1 MLNPFFEACRNGDE
15 KTARELYDS
24 DKSVLNLKVWGDYMH
39 VVYMPGVTGLIVSM
53 IEKHYSIT
61 SWLLSL
67 PSLDVNMKFGPLLF
81 TALHLA
87 VSRDG
92 GSPLELL
99 ITLTKLAS
107 KETINL
113 KTTNDADGSVYRW
126 IGCTALD
133 IAVKSDQTSIAIYLS
148 WLGAQCKEEN
158 RKFGDVTLQ
167 TWLDSGCQQDAPM
180 WAVAANDLKALRKL
194 ASMAEVILDKPILL
208 KLAKLFGRHEIKCFL
223 EDNQNLKIYTNQVFC
238 DFEITFKEINFP
250 CHKNFL
256 ANLSGPFQGLI
267 EDKKRKNLPMKT
279 ELLNCP
285 NEAVAESFVKFFYI
299 GAIDQDLLEWHSVSF
314 LHLADFYQVKELHT
328 IVEDAMIAQL
338 CKENVK
344 ELLIAA
350 DKYQSARV
358 KAASFDFL
366 YKNRGV
372 WSENI
377 EEWKPYISRELMCE
391 IIIKLA

>member
-1 MLNPFFEACRNGDE
+1 MMLNAFLEACRNGDE
-15 KTARELYDS
+15 KMARELYES
-24 DKSVLNLKVWGDYMH
+24 DKSVLNLKSSGDNG
-39 VVYMPGVTGLIVSM
+39 PDVTGLVCSM
-53 IEKHYSIT
+53 YNKKDNYSIT

-67 PSLDVNMKFGPLLF
+67 PGLDVNIKCGRFLF
-81 TALHLA
+81 TALHMA
-87 VSRDG
+87 SREG
-92 GSPLELL
+92 LPLEPL
-99 ITLTKLAS
+99 IILATLAS

-113 KTTNDADGSVYRW
+113 KMNNDGSGHEF
-126 IGCTALD
+126 ICSTALD
-133 IAVKSDQTSIAIYLS
+133 IAVKFDHTSIAIYLS
-148 WLGAQCKEEN
+148 WLGAECKDEN
-158 RKFGDVTLQ
+158 RKFCDVTLQ
-167 TWLDSGCQQDAPM
+167 TWLDAGCQQDAPM
-180 WAVAANDLKALRKL
+180 WAVAANDLKALKEL
-194 ASMAEVILDKPILL
+194 ASMEEIIFDKPILL
-208 KLAKLFGRHEIKCFL
+208 NLAKLLGRQEIKCYL
-223 EDNQNLKIYTNQVFC
+223 KDNQNLKIYTNQVFC
-238 DFEITFKEINFP
+238 DIEITFKEFTFP
-250 CHKNFL
+250 CHKSFL
-256 ANLSGPFQGLI
+256 ANISSPFQGLI
-267 EDKKRKNLPMKT
+267 EDKTRQNLPMKT

-285 NEAVAESFVKFFYI
+285 NETVAESFLKFFYI
-299 GAIDQDLLEWHSVSF
+299 GAIDKDLLEWHSVSF
-314 LHLADFYQVKELHT
+314 LHLADYYRIKELHT